1 MKTFKEM
8 LSQVNEAKKVNIPR
22 IKKEYERN
30 EDENRHIE
38 NYLLLAKTWGTKAQ
52 VKKVKE
58 IQKRQEAD
66 GYANAMDNKWLY
78 THVMPYYRK
87 IRDYYKGYPRNYQ

>member
-1 MKTFKEM
+1 MKTYREM
-8 LSQVNEAKKVNIPR
+8 AAMLKEAKKVNIPK

-78 THVMPYYRK
+78 THVMPYYRN
-87 IRDYYKGYPRNYQ
+87 IRNYFMGQKS

>member
-1 MKTFKEM
+1 MA
-8 LSQVNEAKKVNIPR
+8 SQVNEAKKVNIPK

-58 IQKRQEAD
+58 IQKKQEAD

-78 THVMPYYRK
+78 THVMPYYRN
-87 IRDYYKGYPRNYQ
+87 IRNYFMGQNR

>member
-1 MKTFKEM
+1 MKTYREM
-8 LSQVNEAKKVNIPR
+8 ASQVNEAKKVNIPK

-30 EDENRHIE
+30 EDDNRHIE

-78 THVMPYYRK
+78 THVMPYYRN
-87 IRDYYKGYPRNYQ
+87 IRNYFMGQNR

>member
-1 MKTFKEM
+1 MAAM
-8 LSQVNEAKKVNIPR
+8 LKEAKKVNIPK

-78 THVMPYYRK
+78 THVMPYYRN
-87 IRDYYKGYPRNYQ
+87 IRNYFMGQKS